1 MKHDL
6 LAVNILKRANKDPKR
21 GVRLR
26 SRFYEKMDFAEMDI
40 IMARQTQKTISAM
53 SYMWH
58 EAINDPAVLY
68 IIVCPNPA
76 AVAECQK
83 LIASIMPSN
92 LKFYEWS
99 NDIALKLKGLRFAR
113 VHFDDC
119 KVPYKLEKEN
129 HLVVS
134 STAC

>member
-1 MKHDL
+1 
-6 LAVNILKRANKDPKR
+6 
-21 GVRLR
+21 
-26 SRFYEKMDFAEMDI
+26 MDI

-68 IIVCPNPA
+68 IIVMPNAA
-76 AVAECQK
+76 AVAECRK

-99 NDIALKLKGLRFAR
+99 DNIALKLKGLRFAR

-129 HLVVS
+129 HLVIS